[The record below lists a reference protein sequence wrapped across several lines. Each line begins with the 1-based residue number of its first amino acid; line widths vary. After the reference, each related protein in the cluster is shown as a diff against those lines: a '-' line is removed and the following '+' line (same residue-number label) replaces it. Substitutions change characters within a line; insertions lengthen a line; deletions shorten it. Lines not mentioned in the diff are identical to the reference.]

1 MKRTLKLIAAS
12 LFVGAVLLMPSKA
25 LAQKIGYINSSEI
38 VALMPE
44 RDKAI
49 EELQKFGKELSETQ
63 NSMRADLQT
72 KISEYQEKSATW
84 SDAIKKTKEEELTN
98 LNQRI
103 EQFNH
108 TAEQDFASRQEALLG
123 PVMKKAQEAINKV
136 AKAEG
141 FSYIIDT
148 SSGAL
153 VYIDEATTTNILPL
167 VKKELGIPASKT
179 QPTQFNNN

>member
-25 LAQKIGYINSSEI
+25 LAQKIGHINSSEI

-72 KISEYQEKSATW
+72 KISEY
-84 SDAIKKTKEEELTN
+84 
-98 LNQRI
+98 
-103 EQFNH
+103 
-108 TAEQDFASRQEALLG
+108 LL
-123 PVMKKAQEAINKV
+123 
-136 AKAEG
+136 AKM
-141 FSYIIDT
+141 
-148 SSGAL
+148 
-153 VYIDEATTTNILPL
+153 
-167 VKKELGIPASKT
+167 
-179 QPTQFNNN
+179 